1 MTLQSLPSKLTRAA
15 KVVLAYLTGFVL
27 TCVLIILMLGYSLY
41 YLLTY
46 RKKQKMT
53 LQQSH
58 SALLQLISEM
68 QAKLFMW
75 DVSKDPEYLE
85 DLDRKACS
93 FFLLSK
99 EFQAQ
104 AQVKTQSEA
113 VRDRGS
119 SEDRVVGG
127 NVLEFRRKK

>member
-1 MTLQSLPSKLTRAA
+1 MTLQSLGSKLTRAA

-27 TCVLIILMLGYSLY
+27 TCVLITLMLGYSLY

-58 SALLQLISEM
+58 SALLQLITEM

-75 DVSKDPEYLE
+75 DVSMDPEYLE

-99 EFQAQ
+99 EFQA
-104 AQVKTQSEA
+104 EA
-113 VRDRGS
+113 FRVRDAAEERDK
-119 SEDRVVGG
+119 DRVVGG
-127 NVLEFRRKK
+127 NVVEFKRKG